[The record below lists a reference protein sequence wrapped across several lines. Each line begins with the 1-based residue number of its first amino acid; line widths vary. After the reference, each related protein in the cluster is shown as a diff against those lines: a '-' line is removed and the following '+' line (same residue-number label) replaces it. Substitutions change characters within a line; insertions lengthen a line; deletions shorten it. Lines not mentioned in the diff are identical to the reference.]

1 MKSKL
6 RRDDTVQIIAG
17 KDKGKTGRLLR
28 VDSGA
33 GSGARSGAG
42 RVIVQQLNMSK
53 KAVKPRRQNEK
64 GGIIDVEAPL
74 DISNVMIVCKKCG
87 PTRIGISLGGNEKV
101 RVCRKCGE
109 AL

>member
-1 MKSKL
+1 MKTKL
-6 RRDDTVQIIAG
+6 KRDDTVQIISG
-17 KDKGKTGRLLR
+17 KDKGKSGRVLR
-28 VDSGA
+28 VDSD
-33 GSGARSGAG
+33 AG

-74 DISNVMIVCKKCG
+74 NISNVMIVCKKCG
-87 PTRIGISLGGNEKV
+87 PTRIGISVDGGQKT

-109 AL
+109 VL